1 MDFMGSPFRFSDS
14 IITISDNYAT
24 FPGSLRIWTLKGNK
38 NDEYQNINFIQY
50 DKNKNIYNIK
60 TSQGSSLNISISI
73 TEIKNMIDFLKYNDS
88 YILNNYT
95 IISTDNK

>member
-1 MDFMGSPFRFSDS
+1 MDTN
-14 IITISDNYAT
+14 IIIQE
-24 FPGSLRIWTLKGNK
+24 LRSRLNIIESKIEDIEKHIYPTQKKKNK